1 MRMGGGGGGG
11 GAYTCTCS
19 PDCRKAHQCKSHV
32 LAVATR
38 GTESYRPRV
47 HGSSSSASYHAG
59 QASGVCRYRKW
70 EEMGCDWRA
79 DVAQLKGSWSGVH
92 CLRSTKTMSLK
103 KKMKARCIPSVSVEP
118 SLISRRQKKVTWKPL
133 EAIRHTC
140 GGILRCPL
148 RQGCTSSHRY

>member
-19 PDCRKAHQCKSHV
+19 PDCRKAHQCKSHG

-92 CLRSTKTMSLK
+92 CLRSTNTMSLK
-103 KKMKARCIPSVSVEP
+103 KKNEGEVHP
-118 SLISRRQKKVTWKPL
+118 IS
-133 EAIRHTC
+133 
-140 GGILRCPL
+140 
-148 RQGCTSSHRY
+148 